1 MRYFFNI
8 RDSLGLILDEEGSE
22 LYGITAARQEAADS
36 ARDFAMDDLR
46 CGNAVHARDIEIT
59 NEDGTVLE
67 SLAVRD
73 ILVSFRN

>member
-8 RDSLGLILDEEGSE
+8 RDSIGLILDEEGSE
-22 LYGITAARQEAADS
+22 FSGIAAARQEAVAS

-46 CGNAVHARDIEIT
+46 SGRVVHARNIEIT
-59 NEDGTVLE
+59 DEGGAVLE

-73 ILVSFRN
+73 VLVSLRH